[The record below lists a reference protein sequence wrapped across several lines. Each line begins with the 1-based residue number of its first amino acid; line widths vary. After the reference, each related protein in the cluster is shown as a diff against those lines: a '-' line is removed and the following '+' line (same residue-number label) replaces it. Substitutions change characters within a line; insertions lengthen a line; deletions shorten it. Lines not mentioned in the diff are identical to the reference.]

1 MENLELAKR
10 LFAAYCENSDVEEN
24 FYHEIKWNNL
34 TEDEQFAWD
43 EVAGEAEDYRR
54 EQLGRIFAG
63 RIFAVGS

>member
-43 EVAGEAEDYRR
+43 AVAEAAEDYRR

-63 RIFAVGS
+63 GS